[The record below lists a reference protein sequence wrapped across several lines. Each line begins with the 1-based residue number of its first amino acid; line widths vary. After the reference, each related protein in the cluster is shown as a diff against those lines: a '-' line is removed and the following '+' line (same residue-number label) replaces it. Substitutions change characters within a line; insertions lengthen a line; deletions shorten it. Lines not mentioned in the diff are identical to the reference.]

1 VLPLLCVSR
10 TSTPPVAPAPATT
23 SHIKHLLKDLQYPYL
38 YPNTHQKLIFN
49 DTIHALCVLPPR
61 RPPENIHPHA
71 LPPSLPS
78 SFPSLSTH
86 PPPLHRR
93 QPLAHLKD
101 LDKQHAIYQIGTHV
115 LGVREFRE
123 DVLAVDVDD
132 RLVWVVA
139 TAAAAAAAASGVA
152 LNGNGENAGVVEGEV
167 DVCLLWEGG
176 EEGGWRGW

>member
-1 VLPLLCVSR
+1 MTPYTPCVSFPPAGPPKIYIP
-10 TSTPPVAPAPATT
+10 TP
-23 SHIKHLLKDLQYPYL
+23 SS
-38 YPNTHQKLIFN
+38 
-49 DTIHALCVLPPR
+49 
-61 RPPENIHPHA
+61 
-71 LPPSLPS
+71 SLPS

-139 TAAAAAAAASGVA
+139 TAAAAAAVAASGVA
-152 LNGNGENAGVVEGEV
+152 LGGNGENAGVVEGKV